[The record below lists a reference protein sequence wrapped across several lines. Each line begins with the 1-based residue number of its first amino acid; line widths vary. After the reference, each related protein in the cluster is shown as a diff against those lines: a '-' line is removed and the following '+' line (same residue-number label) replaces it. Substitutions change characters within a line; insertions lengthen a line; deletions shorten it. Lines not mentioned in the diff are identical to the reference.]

1 VGDSTGRAVE
11 RRRRFVVVG
20 GTVASL
26 ARRVNA
32 AAPGTALKCERET
45 LTANRE
51 TNPFRIHHSAFIVHD
66 VPDILVSRDGA
77 IATVALHNP
86 PKLNAL
92 TLAMWRALKAEL
104 ETLSAD
110 DDLRCIVL
118 RGSGREAFAAGADIA
133 EFAEVRHT
141 EAQGRVY
148 HEEYVHGALKAVAE
162 CRHPTIAMIYGPCV
176 GGGLEIASQCDLR
189 ISGESGRF
197 GVPINRLGF
206 AIAYT
211 ELEAFLPLV
220 GRAVA
225 LEILI
230 EGRVWNAR
238 EAFAKG
244 LLTRVVPDEE
254 LKEETYASAARI
266 AEGAPLV
273 ARWHKQFVR
282 RLTASPAPLT
292 ERERQENFAYFRT
305 EDYRIGYDA
314 FLAKR
319 KPKFVGR

>member
-1 VGDSTGRAVE
+1 MPE
-11 RRRRFVVVG
+11 
-20 GTVASL
+20 
-26 ARRVNA
+26 
-32 AAPGTALKCERET
+32 
-45 LTANRE
+45 
-51 TNPFRIHHSAFIVHD
+51 
-66 VPDILVSRDGA
+66 ILVSRERA

-86 PKLNAL
+86 AKLNAL
-92 TLAMWRALKAEL
+92 TVHMWRALKDEM
-104 ETLSAD
+104 EKLSAD
-110 DDLRCIVL
+110 DDVRCIVI
-118 RGSGREAFAAGADIA
+118 RGSGRDAFAAGADIA
-133 EFAEVRHT
+133 EFATARDN

-148 HEEYVHGALKAVAE
+148 HEEYVYGALKAVGE
-162 CRHPTIAMIYGPCV
+162 CRHPTIAMIHGPCV

-206 AIAYT
+206 AIAYS
-211 ELEAFLPLV
+211 ELDAILPVV
-220 GRAVA
+220 GRAAA
-225 LEILI
+225 LEILV
-230 EGRVWNAR
+230 EGRVWNAD

-244 LLTRVVPDEE
+244 LLTRVVPDDRLEE
-254 LKEETYASAARI
+254 EAYASARRI

-282 RLTASPAPLT
+282 RLTPRPPALT
-292 ERERQENFAYFRT
+292 EDERRENFAYFRT